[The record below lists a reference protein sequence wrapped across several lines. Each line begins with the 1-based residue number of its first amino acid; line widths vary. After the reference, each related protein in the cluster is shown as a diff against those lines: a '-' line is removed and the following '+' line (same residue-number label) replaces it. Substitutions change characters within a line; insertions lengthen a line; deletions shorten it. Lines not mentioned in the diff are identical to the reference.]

1 MSETQK
7 ILKSNFQFDTKF
19 KNNPNCS
26 NATSWKH
33 YQIDSKYSFVVT
45 GPISFCIF
53 VNFPFFFFFFEFQK
67 NESSNKYHM
76 ITGIYTH

>member
-1 MSETQK
+1 MSVTHK

-53 VNFPFFFFFFEFQK
+53 VNPSLFFFSEFQK
-67 NESSNKYHM
+67 NETSNKYHM
-76 ITGIYTH
+76 ITEKYTH